1 MLSAV
6 PVLMKTGIFRNSVPI
21 PDLRGAKMTA
31 TLSITAKGQV
41 TLRKELLRHLGVA
54 PGDKVVFDLLPDGR
68 AELRAAKPEGS
79 IQKSIGSLRRP
90 GTKALSIDEISEAA
104 AQGWAG
110 RR

>member
-1 MLSAV
+1 MG
-6 PVLMKTGIFRNSVPI
+6 T
-21 PDLRGAKMTA
+21 
-31 TLSITAKGQV
+31 TLTITAKGQV

-54 PGDKVVFDLLPDGR
+54 PGDKVAVEILPDGR

-79 IQKSIGSLRRP
+79 IQKFIGSLHRR
-90 GTKALSIDEISEAA
+90 GTKALSIEEIAEAA